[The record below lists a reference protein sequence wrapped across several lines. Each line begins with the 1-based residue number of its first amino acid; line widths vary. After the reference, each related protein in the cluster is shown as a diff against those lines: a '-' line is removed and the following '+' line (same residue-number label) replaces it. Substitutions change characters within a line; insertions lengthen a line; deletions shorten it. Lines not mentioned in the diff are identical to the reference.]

1 MWPQERGRCK
11 MLTIRKIR
19 GRELKRFKKL
29 EGEYHYMGETRSGG
43 DTLRLVAEEDGEWV
57 ALMVWGSACY
67 RLKDRDAHVGWT
79 SSLRARRQKLV
90 VQNRRFTLLAER
102 GGRPNLA
109 SQVLG
114 LAARELPALWRK
126 SFGYEPL
133 LAETFCDRETSAGT
147 CYRAAGWTPLGMTK
161 GFSRSRQT
169 ADYYVP
175 NGRPKALWVKDLRPG
190 ARAALCSAALPP
202 ECVRGADSDAYG
214 VLPLPGPLVESLHD
228 ALCRVRDPRG
238 SNRVYHIG
246 AMLTLLVMGVMAGH
260 KDLKPIVKH
269 CGKLTQRQRVALGLP
284 RFDRKGG
291 GNYRKTPGYTAFY
304 SLLRQLPPDD
314 FAAVLGAW
322 IRAHEGRLP
331 RQLALDGKF
340 IRDVAGLVSLADAE
354 SGVPV
359 AMAAASQKEGEGEKC
374 ELAVGRGL
382 VRELDLSDALVSAD
396 ALHCQQETVRE
407 ITLSG
412 GEALVQVKGNRKK
425 ILAACGAVAAG
436 RAPLFAPDR

>member
-1 MWPQERGRCK
+1 
-11 MLTIRKIR
+11 MLTIRKMR
-19 GRELKRFKKL
+19 KGELARFKKL

-43 DTLRLVAEEDGEWV
+43 DTLRLVAEEDGGWV

-67 RLKDRDAHVGWT
+67 RLKDRDAHIGWT
-79 SSLRARRQKLV
+79 ASLRASRQKLV

-114 LAARELPALWRK
+114 LAARELPALWRA

-133 LAETFCDRETSAGT
+133 LAETFCDREASAGT

-175 NGRPKALWVKDLRPG
+175 NGRPKALWVRPLRPG
-190 ARAALCSAALPP
+190 ACEALRSAGLPP
-202 ECVRGADSDAYG
+202 GCRRGAGSDAYG
-214 VLPLPGPLVESLHD
+214 VLPLPEPLVESLHD

-238 SNRVYHIG
+238 SNRTFHIG
-246 AMLTLLVMGVMAGH
+246 AMLTLLVLGVMAGH
-260 KDLKPIVKH
+260 RDLKPIVRH

-284 RFDRKGG
+284 RFDRGG
-291 GNYRKTPGYTAFY
+291 GGDYRKTPGYTALY
-304 SLLRQLPPDD
+304 SLLRQLDPDG
-314 FAAVLGAW
+314 FADVLGAW
-322 IRAHEGRLP
+322 VRAHEGGLP

-340 IRDVAGLVSLADAE
+340 IRDVVGLVSLADAE
-354 SGVPV
+354 TGVPV
-359 AMAAASQKEGEGEKC
+359 AMAAASQKEGEGGRC
-374 ELAVGRGL
+374 ELAAGRGL
-382 VRELDLSDALVSAD
+382 VRALDLSGALVSAD

-407 ITLSG
+407 VTLSG
-412 GEALVQVKGNRKK
+412 GEALVQVKGNQKK
-425 ILAACGAVAAG
+425 ILAACKGVAAG
-436 RAPLFAPDR
+436 RPPLFAPAP

>member
-1 MWPQERGRCK
+1 M
-11 MLTIRKIR
+11 MLTMRKIQ
-19 GRELKRFKKL
+19 GNELKRFKKL
-29 EGEYHYMGETRSGG
+29 EGEYHYMGETRSAG

-67 RLKDRDAHVGWT
+67 RLKDRDAHIGWT
-79 SSLRARRQKLV
+79 ATLRALRQKLV
-90 VQNRRFTLLAER
+90 VQNRRFTLLAKR
-102 GGRPNLA
+102 GERPNLA

-114 LAARELPALWRK
+114 LAARELPVLWRA

-133 LAETFCDRETSAGT
+133 LAETFCDREASAGT

-175 NGRPKALWVKDLRPG
+175 NGRPKALWVRPLRPD
-190 ARAALCSAALPP
+190 ACVALCAAELPP
-202 ECVRGADSDAYG
+202 ECRRGADSDAYG
-214 VLPLPGPLVESLHD
+214 VLPLPEPLVESLHD

-238 SNRVYHIG
+238 SNRVFHIG
-246 AMLTLLVMGVMAGH
+246 AMLALLAMGVMAGH

-291 GNYRKTPGYTAFY
+291 GDYRKTPGYTAFY

-314 FAAVLGAW
+314 FAAALGAW
-322 IRAHEGRLP
+322 IRAHEGELP

-354 SGVPV
+354 TGVPV
-359 AMAAASQKEGEGEKC
+359 AMAAASQKGGEGDRC

-382 VRELDLSDALVSAD
+382 VRAADLSNTLVSAD

-407 ITLSG
+407 IALSG
-412 GEALVQVKGNRKK
+412 GEALVQVKGNQKK
-425 ILAACGAVAAG
+425 ILAACKGVAAG
-436 RAPLFAPDR
+436 RAPLFEPGP